1 MVEIVLALI
10 AGLITG
16 SFLNVCIHRLPGDLS
31 IARPRRSF
39 CPHCEKTIAWYD
51 NIPILSWLLLR
62 GRCRRCGG
70 PISFRYPVV
79 EAITALLFVLC
90 VHALG
95 LTAAAAK
102 LCLLNALLVGLV
114 FMDFEALILP
124 DEFTIGGLAAGL
136 AIAWVV
142 PVRDVLARVLLSLA
156 GASWPPRLV
165 SFADSVLGALVPAGC
180 LWLGG
185 WIFERVRHKEGL
197 GFGDV
202 KMMAMVGAFLGIR
215 GSLLTLIVGSV
226 LGSVIGLAYI
236 LIARKDPSTY
246 ELPFGSFL
254 GVAAILVSLAG
265 ERVIGWYSGLL

>member
-1 MVEIVLALI
+1 MLEILIALI
-10 AGLITG
+10 AGLIVG
-16 SFLNVCIHRLPGDLS
+16 SFLNVCIHRMPGDLS
-31 IARPRRSF
+31 VARPRRSF
-39 CPHCEKTIAWYD
+39 CPHCEKTIAWHD

-62 GRCRRCGG
+62 GRCRHCGG
-70 PISFRYPVV
+70 PISFRYPLV

-90 VHALG
+90 VHLLG

-102 LCLLNALLVGLV
+102 LWLLNALLVGLV
-114 FMDFEALILP
+114 FMDLEALILP

-136 AIAWVV
+136 AIAWFI
-142 PVRDVLARVLLSLA
+142 PVRDIFARVLLSLT
-156 GASWPPRLV
+156 GVSWPPRLV
-165 SFADSVLGALVPAGC
+165 SFTDSVLGALVPAGC

-185 WIFERVRHKEGL
+185 WIFEKVRHKEGL

-236 LIARKDPSTY
+236 LITRKDASTY

-265 ERVIGWYSGLL
+265 QRVIGWYSGWL